1 MIQKVLENKSFK
13 YDEAHDVLHVF
24 LPPEVPWVGDEL
36 LPGVIVK
43 RAEKDDRIVGA
54 IVFDFSRRDKKI
66 LLELLPFL
74 EEILQISTLLCS
86 IKNR

>member
-1 MIQKVLENKSFK
+1 MTSL
-13 YDEAHDVLHVF
+13 
-24 LPPEVPWVGDEL
+24 PWVGDEL

-74 EEILQISTLLCS
+74 EEIPADKYTPLQH
-86 IKNR
+86 